1 MACAEC
7 VVCLYGDVVSMRS
20 CTALKFSPEDAI
32 WLGVSETKGKK
43 VYIKLERWLSR
54 KARLTT
60 KKIRNVYIEE

>member
-1 MACAEC
+1 
-7 VVCLYGDVVSMRS
+7 MRS